1 MNAAAQN
8 MHLLFPSPFN
18 AYSYLF
24 FVVEQAY
31 NYNMTFW
38 INNASSTLASSFII
52 HRRLRGLPFRTSRG
66 QGEGGQPNKNFFL
79 YRTKK
84 KTEDKRS
91 IFRQK
96 SKRSF
101 MEGPLS
107 IHGAA
112 SKYGMPLKARK
123 PRGTETRAVKEGFQ
137 PQGSRP
143 NVRST

>member
-1 MNAAAQN
+1 MNDAAQN

-66 QGEGGQPNKNFFL
+66 QGGG
-79 YRTKK
+79 
-84 KTEDKRS
+84 RS
-91 IFRQK
+91 AK
-96 SKRSF
+96 
-101 MEGPLS
+101 
-107 IHGAA
+107 
-112 SKYGMPLKARK
+112 
-123 PRGTETRAVKEGFQ
+123 
-137 PQGSRP
+137 
-143 NVRST
+143 